1 MVARVHSKLRMRRL
15 QKVGEYKNIHGFKVN
30 AREVKI
36 NVARGVP
43 AEGEVSRD
51 KWCHMFSD
59 PQFRPCM
66 KKGARQTGFF
76 KLFHM

>member
-1 MVARVHSKLRMRRL
+1 M
-15 QKVGEYKNIHGFKVN
+15 

-36 NVARGVP
+36 NLAKGVP

-51 KWCHMFSD
+51 KWCHVFSD

-66 KKGARQTGFF
+66 AKRGSTDWFLSVVLYVTINSQ
-76 KLFHM
+76 M